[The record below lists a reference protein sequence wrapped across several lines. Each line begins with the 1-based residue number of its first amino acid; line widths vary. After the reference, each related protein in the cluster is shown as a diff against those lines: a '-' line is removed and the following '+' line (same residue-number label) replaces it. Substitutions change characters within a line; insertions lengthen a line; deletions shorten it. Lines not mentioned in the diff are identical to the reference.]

1 MLFFKMP
8 YIKQITHQLGM
19 EKLIENMNV
28 FMLFKTLIFIGILAS
43 YGNARDLGE
52 ERATKG
58 ACGKII
64 I

>member
-8 YIKQITHQLGM
+8 YIKQITDQLGM

-28 FMLFKTLIFIGILAS
+28 FMLFKTLLFIGILAT

-52 ERATKG
+52 ATKG